1 MVFLFQ
7 DGALKSIVPYV
18 DQVVVIVV
26 GLISLPVP
34 INAIRAGLKE
44 LLLMGAN
51 DPVQEKTREIVR
63 SGLDKSEVKDW
74 FSLFI
79 NPAEESIN
87 ANMGDKIREFSQCNM
102 DVIFTRADELK
113 I

>member
-1 MVFLFQ
+1 LQMRLSI
-7 DGALKSIVPYV
+7 ALE
-18 DQVVVIVV
+18 
-26 GLISLPVP
+26 
-34 INAIRAGLKE
+34 KE
-44 LLLMGAN
+44 KG
-51 DPVQEKTREIVR
+51 